1 MSGFFFLNRFS
12 ALSRGL
18 SGFYFKTS
26 QLAQACCM
34 PPWGH
39 VVCCWRRSGGATGS
53 PKLSVREPQ
62 GLRGTSLSGPGS
74 SFTSPL
80 HEPSWECTDIGI
92 STNKKEFWKDN
103 ATEQMEGEW
112 AITGLPGKVSLISGG
127 RPETCGWINQ
137 TSCRK
142 RMLINWKGVGR
153 METKKKLIK
162 NPKKTKWWVKVP

>member
-1 MSGFFFLNRFS
+1 MRS
-12 ALSRGL
+12 
-18 SGFYFKTS
+18 
-26 QLAQACCM
+26 CCLL
-34 PPWGH
+34 PAEE
-39 VVCCWRRSGGATGS
+39 RSSGGATGS

-62 GLRGTSLSGPGS
+62 GLRRTSLSGPGS

-153 METKKKLIK
+153 METKKKINQESK
-162 NPKKTKWWVKVP
+162 EDKVMSESSLRALWAFTEKLRLRIT